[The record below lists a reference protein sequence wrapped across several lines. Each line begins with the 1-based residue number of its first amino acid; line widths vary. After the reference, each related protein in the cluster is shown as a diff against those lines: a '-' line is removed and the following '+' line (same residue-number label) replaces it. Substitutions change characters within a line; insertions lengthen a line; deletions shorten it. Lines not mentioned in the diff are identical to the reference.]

1 MKNQSLNVRRIFF
14 FNSIIFILVSYILF
28 GTYLLKNESSLFK
41 ANKITVDVS
50 LSALIEPPAH
60 LKVIST
66 ILFFH
71 DVYLHKERL
80 VVANSQRSENTVI
93 IPFRTLLINTLV
105 DLVAP
110 ITALFVVLLT
120 LMMCIIL
127 INIKK
132 HNSKLKPVY
141 QKVDALLKSFDDNYQ
156 EIKNKGGLIYLE
168 TALDNL
174 KEQTANHKA
183 KRVEDGLCDKL
194 TTLLDRHAYMDHI
207 SREIEISTQTGRKS
221 GLLFIDLDG
230 FKRVNDS
237 FGHSFGDEVLI
248 QVSDR
253 LRSVIRSQGL
263 EFKETSL
270 DLEYNLARLGGDEFS
285 IFIQDLTSSE
295 EAIRIASHVLQEL
308 ERDFLLGNKN
318 IKISASIGIAIY
330 PDSAA
335 TPNALLQMAD
345 VAMYRAK
352 AHGRGVYRIYT
363 PEMGSE
369 MRRYHYLLEE
379 IRLAINSNSFSLNYQ
394 PIVHVDGYTISYF
407 EALARWHHPSE
418 GYIRPS
424 EFIPIAE
431 DSNLILE
438 LGDWVLDEA
447 CRQMASWYNAGM
459 KKSRMSVNVS
469 GVQLKHRSLYSWI
482 MSSLSKTGLP
492 ASSLMIEITES
503 CFIEASEDIILALE
517 KLRAEGIMIA
527 IDDFGTGFSSL
538 SLLADL
544 PIDILKIDQL
554 FISKAMNNIKY
565 KKILC
570 SIVTMAEQ
578 LELKV
583 VAEGI
588 EQIDQLDLLKSLGV
602 AYIQGYLISHPQSS
616 DYIAKK
622 IFQKNLSILAQI
634 GTSVWKPE

>member
-1 MKNQSLNVRRIFF
+1 M
-14 FNSIIFILVSYILF
+14 LF
-28 GTYLLKNESSLFK
+28 VASLLKNESSLFK

-50 LSALIEPPAH
+50 LSALTEPPIY

-71 DVYLHKERL
+71 DVYLHKETL
-80 VVANSQRSENTVI
+80 VVANSHRSEHTVI
-93 IPFRTLLINTLV
+93 IPLRTLFINTLV

-110 ITALFVVLLT
+110 IAALFVVLLT
-120 LMMCIIL
+120 SITCTTL

-132 HNSKLKPVY
+132 YSSKLKPAC
-141 QKVDALLKSFDDNYQ
+141 QKVDALLKSFDDNHQ
-156 EIKNKGGLIYLE
+156 EMNNEGELIYLE
-168 TALDNL
+168 TALDHL
-174 KEQTANHKA
+174 KKQTANHKA
-183 KRVEDGLCDKL
+183 HREEEDICDKL
-194 TTLLDRHAYMDHI
+194 TKLLDRHAYMDHI
-207 SREIEISTQTGRKS
+207 SREIEISTKTGRKS
-221 GLLFIDLDG
+221 GLLFVDLDG

-248 QVSDR
+248 QVSER

-285 IFIQDLTSSE
+285 IFVQELTSSE
-295 EAIRIASHVLQEL
+295 EAIRIASNVLQEL
-308 ERDFLLGNKN
+308 ERDFILGNKN

-352 AHGRGVYRIYT
+352 AQGRGVYRIYT
-363 PEMGSE
+363 PEMGSK

-379 IRLAINSNSFSLNYQ
+379 IRLAIDSNNFSLNYQ
-394 PIVHVDGYTISYF
+394 PIIHVDGYTISYF
-407 EALARWHHPSE
+407 EALARWHHSSE
-418 GYIRPS
+418 GYITPS

-459 KKSRMSVNVS
+459 KKSRISVNVS
-469 GVQLKHRSLYSWI
+469 GVQLKHRSLYSWV

-503 CFIEASEDIILALE
+503 CFIEASKDIVVELE

-554 FISKAMNNIKY
+554 FISKAMKDIKY

-570 SIVTMAEQ
+570 SIVSMAEQ

-602 AYIQGYLISHPQSS
+602 AYIQGYLISRPQPSN
-616 DYIAKK
+616 YVGKK
-622 IFQKNLSILAQI
+622 IFCQNLSILAQT
-634 GTSVWKPE
+634 GTGVWEPEESRGVSLF